1 MRERKW
7 LPKRNPAAAVTLTL
21 CRGKSCVRAG
31 LPSANVL
38 YNPHLTSPGL
48 EENGGFKTKKQRSI
62 LPASLPGALQMR
74 QESIYLSRALFLM
87 RTLKNNTN
95 KRCIHQYWCWCS
107 VRGCGHRSG
116 GGPRAAPH
124 APPTLGLEK
133 GHVPIRKQQ
142 REREGQRY
150 LTSRWQPARGPW
162 AACSLGR
169 RTAPLCWSFPE
180 RFPVQDIAMQT
191 PPPQP
196 LPAPQP
202 YLRAGG
208 CCRAHEMLMLEMRP
222 GQHLSLPPSPWP
234 RVMGGGWGRR
244 GLKLLLGESLTAV
257 GAAVLGCH
265 RFFSPHHIASFSSL
279 LFPHKPKKMVSQQP
293 PPATCFPHLL
303 QHRAGPGGEA
313 LPWGSSLG
321 TAMLQGCTLLLGA
334 WLQGWCM
341 NAEECVRAH
350 A

>member
-1 MRERKW
+1 MAPQKEPGGSCHINSLQREELCQSRATLSQCPLQPPPNITRPGGKW
-7 LPKRNPAAAVTLTL
+7 WFQDKEAKEHFARFPSRSTANEARIHLPVSSPIPDEDSEKQHEQAVHPSVLVL
-21 CRGKSCVRAG
+21 VLSAG
-31 LPSANVL
+31 L
-38 YNPHLTSPGL
+38 
-48 EENGGFKTKKQRSI
+48 R
-62 LPASLPGALQMR
+62 ASNR
-74 QESIYLSRALFLM
+74 
-87 RTLKNNTN
+87 
-95 KRCIHQYWCWCS
+95 
-107 VRGCGHRSG
+107 

-133 GHVPIRKQQ
+133 GHVPIRKQR

-162 AACSLGR
+162 AVCSLGR

-222 GQHLSLPPSPWP
+222 GQHLSLSPSPRP